1 MVMNGLEGG
10 GGGVGGVSRAAEAG
24 TRATRTGT
32 LSSMVVDAEFT
43 GAALVFFFLL
53 RFLGMMMID

>member
-1 MVMNGLEGG
+1 MGVGG